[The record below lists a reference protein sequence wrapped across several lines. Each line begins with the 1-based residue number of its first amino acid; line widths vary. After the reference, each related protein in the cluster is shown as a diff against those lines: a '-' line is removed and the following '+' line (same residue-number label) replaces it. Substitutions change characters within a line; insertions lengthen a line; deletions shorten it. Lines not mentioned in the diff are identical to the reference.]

1 MSLQLDEKLHR
12 TCVFLVVAIFTVS
25 TFDVAFAAKCSST
38 GGGYA
43 AWKPQMA
50 AEAKAAGIGAKGIA
64 ALLATSYAR
73 ATINA
78 DRNQHS
84 FKLGLKAFMAKRGA
98 AAIVSRGRKMK
109 AANAALF
116 ARIEKR
122 FGVPAG
128 PLVAIW
134 GMESAFGG
142 GSGGQNTLSAIA
154 TLAYDCRRSEYFTDH
169 LLAALKLVDR
179 GVLSSATKGAMHG
192 EIGHTQFLPKSVLL
206 YGVDG
211 DGDGGVNLK
220 GKADALAST
229 ANFLR
234 KKGGW
239 KPGAGYQQ
247 GQANFSAIAEWNAAV
262 VYQQAIAIMGKQI
275 DGE

>member
-1 MSLQLDEKLHR
+1 MVSNSVVTFALKAATILGVSLTLLGV
-12 TCVFLVVAIFTVS
+12 TNSGAL
-25 TFDVAFAAKCSST
+25 AAKCSST

-64 ALLATSYAR
+64 ALMATSYAR

-84 FKLGLKAFMAKRGA
+84 FKLGLKAFLAKRGA
-98 AAIVSRGRKMK
+98 AAIVSRGRRMK

-134 GMESAFGG
+134 GMEFG
-142 GSGGQNTLSAIA
+142 I
-154 TLAYDCRRSEYFTDH
+154 RRRFRRPEY
-169 LLAALKLVDR
+169 AV
-179 GVLSSATKGAMHG
+179 
-192 EIGHTQFLPKSVLL
+192 
-206 YGVDG
+206 G
-211 DGDGGVNLK
+211 DSDPCL
-220 GKADALAST
+220 
-229 ANFLR
+229 
-234 KKGGW
+234 
-239 KPGAGYQQ
+239 
-247 GQANFSAIAEWNAAV
+247 
-262 VYQQAIAIMGKQI
+262 
-275 DGE
+275 